1 MRMAFNSIYYV
12 EGFSLKHLALIIRSI
27 SIILI
32 VGLPFVVIRILLAY
46 ARMLDVD
53 DVWYYMSP
61 YSNLKLLIRDG
72 EIIRNM
78 KKSLIEG
85 GKVCKEVIGKAGPI
99 KEGLIVT
106 DKVTHKVTHAVSYI
120 GGIGILATTKD
131 QGHDDALVIREN
143 GNFIYAQ
150 GFGNN
155 KIIPKEEIR
164 NNVLCKL
171 LDSYSGISAIRANSH
186 ILKMSSNRIMF
197 NDNKQEVK
205 ILDSRQLNESKE
217 LITRCG
223 GISSVDEA
231 FNYKVNVNKL
241 LANAQK
247 MLYDLSNA
255 EPSSIPK
262 KYVQNKEVHDL
273 LTELEK
279 TNSLSGESELLKIKI
294 KIDSIINKYM

>member
-1 MRMAFNSIYYV
+1 
-12 EGFSLKHLALIIRSI
+12 
-27 SIILI
+27 
-32 VGLPFVVIRILLAY
+32 
-46 ARMLDVD
+46 
-53 DVWYYMSP
+53 
-61 YSNLKLLIRDG
+61 
-72 EIIRNM
+72 M

-131 QGHDDALVIREN
+131 QRHDDALVIREN
-143 GNFIYAQ
+143 DNFIYAQ

-155 KIIPKEEIR
+155 KIIPKEEIK
-164 NNVLCKL
+164 NNVLSKL

-186 ILKMSSNRIMF
+186 ILSMPSRKIMF
-197 NDNKQEVK
+197 NDNNKQEMK
-205 ILDSRQLNESKE
+205 ILDSKQLNESKE
-217 LITRCG
+217 LIIRCG
-223 GISSVDEA
+223 GISNVDEA
-231 FNYKVNVNKL
+231 FNYKINVNKL

-247 MLYDLSNA
+247 VLYDLSNA

-262 KYVQNKEVHDL
+262 KYVKNREFHDL
-273 LTELEK
+273 LNELEK
-279 TNSLSGESELLKIKI
+279 TNSLSDESELLKIKI

>member
-1 MRMAFNSIYYV
+1 
-12 EGFSLKHLALIIRSI
+12 
-27 SIILI
+27 
-32 VGLPFVVIRILLAY
+32 
-46 ARMLDVD
+46 
-53 DVWYYMSP
+53 
-61 YSNLKLLIRDG
+61 
-72 EIIRNM
+72 M

-131 QGHDDALVIREN
+131 QRHDDALVIREN
-143 GNFIYAQ
+143 DNFIYAQ

-155 KIIPKEEIR
+155 KIIPKEEIK
-164 NNVLCKL
+164 NNALCKL

-186 ILKMSSNRIMF
+186 ILSMSSKKLMF
-197 NDNKQEVK
+197 NDNNKQEMK
-205 ILDSRQLNESKE
+205 ILDSKQLNESRE

-223 GISSVDEA
+223 GISSVNEA

-241 LANAQK
+241 LASAQR

-262 KYVQNKEVHDL
+262 KYIQNKEVRDL

-279 TNSLSGESELLKIKI
+279 ANSLSGESELLRIKI